1 MAQQLEGD
9 IVRKEQTAS
18 VPTSGDAGRHG
29 RRASPTN
36 PTKKA
41 GADEEKLSEK
51 VDLRCTKAEK
61 TEIKAKADAAGVSA
75 SQLLREALGLADAKR
90 RKPMPTIAP
99 EIARAVGRTTRDVQ
113 QLASKAR
120 EELSRRSNIRQMETT
135 AMIAALVAIDR
146 RMAELLEI
154 SGREDT
160 Q

>member
-1 MAQQLEGD
+1 M
-9 IVRKEQTAS
+9 RNEQTAS

-36 PTKKA
+36 PTEKT
-41 GADEEKLSEK
+41 GSNEEKLSEK
-51 VDLRCTKAEK
+51 IDLRCTKPEK
-61 TEIKAKADAAGVSA
+61 AEIKAKADAAGVSA

-90 RKPMPTIAP
+90 RKPMPIIAP
-99 EIARAVGRTTRDVQ
+99 DIARAVGRTTRDVQ

-120 EELSRRSNIRQMETT
+120 EELSRRSSIRQIETT

-154 SGREDT
+154 SSREDA